1 MSFLID
7 WTKHTINAICKRSI
21 LYHKEG
27 GAEVRDER
35 DADDGLEKDGRAG
48 ERARERASMVQYN
61 RAAICTLQ
69 HYGKCSK
76 EKEEEREGRGHYAKR

>member
-1 MSFLID
+1 MSHIFD
-7 WTKHTINAICKRSI
+7 WTKHTLNANCKRSI

-27 GAEVRDER
+27 GAGVRDER
-35 DADDGLEKDGRAG
+35 DADDGLEKDG
-48 ERARERASMVQYN
+48 RARERASMVQYN